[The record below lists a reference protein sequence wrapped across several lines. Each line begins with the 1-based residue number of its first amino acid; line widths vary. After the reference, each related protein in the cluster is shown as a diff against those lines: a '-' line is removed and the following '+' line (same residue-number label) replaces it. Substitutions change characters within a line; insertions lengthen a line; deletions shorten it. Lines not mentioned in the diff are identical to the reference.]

1 MIVVLTASLLGCTE
15 PIQETSDAEILPPRG
30 AASAALPAYDD
41 PVVMEWAEYNSA
53 CRGNAGP
60 DSNSACQKRDALTR
74 SVEARGWCYER
85 GPSGGHDWLRCPP
98 STSSK
103 EEAETRRKLDLIGV
117 DSPPQPNPHSG
128 DQRWFIAAAKL
139 GRCEDLVSNLGAS
152 TPDEVVVLFAA
163 NGMPLE
169 VTRRDAE
176 MVLVRDAGNPA
187 DPGMAFV
194 KGQPECE
201 AVVEA
206 LSAVR

>member
-1 MIVVLTASLLGCTE
+1 MVLTASLLGCTE
-15 PIQETSDAEILPPRG
+15 PYQGTLDAEILPPEG
-30 AASAALPAYDD
+30 TASAALPAYKD
-41 PVVMEWAEYNSA
+41 PVVREWADYNSA
-53 CRGNAGP
+53 CRGSAGP
-60 DSNSACQKRDALTR
+60 ESNLACQKRDALTR

-85 GPSGGHDWLRCPP
+85 GPSGGHDWLRCAP
-98 STSSK
+98 STRPT
-103 EEAETRRKLDLIGV
+103 EVAENRRKLDAIGL
-117 DSPPQPNPHSG
+117 DPPPQANPHSG
-128 DQRWFIAAAKL
+128 DQRWFVAAATL
-139 GRCEDLVSNLGAS
+139 GRCEDLVSSFGVF

-201 AVVEA
+201 AVVEV
-206 LSAVR
+206 LSAIR